1 MADREQDALVCATR
15 RREREARPVDLE
27 RYACR
32 CDHDHPPEVSWCDL
46 CENPVFHGPDPAYRH
61 GGPDAG
67 WYLRTMGGWRR
78 ISDTEAANERYEGMR
93 HFMHDP
99 REQDV
104 TTIWGEHGAEISV
117 EQTQDHVGH
126 PVLRLAIANRFE
138 NGPTWWISVELTP
151 DTAEELAANITG
163 WLCSPKQVEPTR
175 EAPRP

>member
-67 WYLRTMGGWRR
+67 WYLRTMDGWRR
-78 ISDTEAANERYEGMR
+78 ITDTEAANERYEGMR

-99 REQDV
+99 NEDGPVRISAGDRVQVKPDSYGGAAGAGTV
-104 TTIWGEHGAEISV
+104 AAVHGESVFVDLDSGRQYVPYWAQELDELGSDGTDEAE
-117 EQTQDHVGH
+117 
-126 PVLRLAIANRFE
+126 A
-138 NGPTWWISVELTP
+138 
-151 DTAEELAANITG
+151 
-163 WLCSPKQVEPTR
+163 
-175 EAPRP
+175 